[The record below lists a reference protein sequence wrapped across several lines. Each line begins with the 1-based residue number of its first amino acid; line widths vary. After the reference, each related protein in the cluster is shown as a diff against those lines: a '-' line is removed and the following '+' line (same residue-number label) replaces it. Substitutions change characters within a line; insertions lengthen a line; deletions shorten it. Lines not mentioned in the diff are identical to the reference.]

1 MHTPVPSSC
10 HGVRRMHF
18 LMIEGRH
25 DRHIGQCTRITFI
38 ALTSTLTC
46 EEDCR
51 MLFSPGSDEIYKESL
66 ALHQDKKGKL
76 GIRSK
81 VPLKTKHDLSL
92 AYTPGVAEVCRQ
104 IADNKNLVYRYT
116 LKSNTI
122 AIVTDG
128 SAVLGLGNIGGYA
141 AIPVMEGKAILFK
154 EFAGIDAFPICFESS
169 RTDFINYIRN
179 IAPVFGG
186 INLEDIAA
194 PRCFEVEDAL
204 QDIGIPVMHDDQH
217 GTAVVVLAA
226 LINACRVTGKKFEE
240 VNIVICGAGAAGY
253 AITRLLKCIG
263 YNPDVCTTVNEII
276 VCDTRGTIFRGRE
289 GLYQNKYKFILAEET
304 NRRALAGSLADAMAG
319 ADVFIGVSAP
329 GVVTEE
335 MIRSMDP
342 DPIVFAMANPVPEIW
357 PDQAKLAGAGI
368 VGTGRSDFPNQI
380 NNVLAFPGI
389 FRGAL
394 DAHATRITDEMKIAA
409 AHAIADYLPRPQRER
424 ILPNILDKD
433 VTKAV
438 AKAVADAAE
447 KCGCSRH
454 V

>member
-1 MHTPVPSSC
+1 
-10 HGVRRMHF
+10 
-18 LMIEGRH
+18 
-25 DRHIGQCTRITFI
+25 
-38 ALTSTLTC
+38 
-46 EEDCR
+46 
-51 MLFSPGSDEIYKESL
+51 MLFSPGSDKIYKE
-66 ALHQDKKGKL
+66 ALTLHEENHGKL

-81 VPLKTKHDLSL
+81 IPFKTRHDLSL
-92 AYTPGVAEVCRQ
+92 AYTPGVAEVCRE
-104 IADNKNLVYRYT
+104 IAKDKNLAYRYT
-116 LKSNTI
+116 LKANTI

-154 EFAGIDAFPICFESS
+154 EFAGIDAFPLCFENYQTNF
-169 RTDFINYIRN
+169 TDQVKN

-194 PRCFEVEDAL
+194 PKCFEVEDAL

-226 LINACRVTGKKFEE
+226 LINACKVTGKKFEDL
-240 VNIVICGAGAAGY
+240 NIVICGAGAAGY

-276 VCDTRGTIFRGRE
+276 VCDTKGTIFRGRE
-289 GLYQNKYKFILAEET
+289 GLYQNKYKFIIAEET
-304 NRRALAGSLADAMAG
+304 NRPALAGSLADAMAG

-329 GVVTEE
+329 GVVNEE
-335 MIRSMDP
+335 MIRSMNTDS
-342 DPIVFAMANPVPEIW
+342 IVFAMANPVPEIW
-357 PDQAKLAGAGI
+357 PDAAKRAGACI

-394 DAHATRITDEMKIAA
+394 DARATRITDEMKIAA
-409 AHAIADYLPRPQRER
+409 AHAIADYVPRPQCDR
-424 ILPNILDKD
+424 ILPNILDKE

-438 AKAVADAAE
+438 AKSVADAAE

>member
-1 MHTPVPSSC
+1 
-10 HGVRRMHF
+10 
-18 LMIEGRH
+18 
-25 DRHIGQCTRITFI
+25 
-38 ALTSTLTC
+38 
-46 EEDCR
+46 

-66 ALHQDKKGKL
+66 ALHEKNKGKL
-76 GIRSK
+76 EVRSK

-92 AYTPGVAEVCRQ
+92 AYTPGVAEVCRE
-104 IADNKNLVYRYT
+104 IAKDKNLAYRYT
-116 LKSNTI
+116 LKANTI

-128 SAVLGLGNIGGYA
+128 SAVLGLGNIGAYA

-154 EFAGIDAFPICFESS
+154 EFAGIDAFPLCFENYQ
-169 RTDFINYIRN
+169 TDFTDQIRN

-217 GTAVVVLAA
+217 GTAIVVLAA
-226 LINACRVTGKKFEE
+226 LINACKVTGKKFEDI
-240 VNIVICGAGAAGY
+240 NIVICGAGAAGY

-289 GLYQNKYKFILAEET
+289 GLYQNKYKFIIAEET
-304 NRRALAGSLADAMAG
+304 NRPALAGSLADAMTG

-329 GVVTEE
+329 GVVNEE
-335 MIRSMDP
+335 MIRSMNT

-357 PDQAKLAGAGI
+357 PDAAKRAGAGI

-394 DAHATRITDEMKIAA
+394 DARATRITDEMKIAA
-409 AHAIADYLPRPQRER
+409 AHAIADYVPRPQRDH
-424 ILPNILDKD
+424 ILPNILDKE

-454 V
+454 I

>member
-1 MHTPVPSSC
+1 ME
-10 HGVRRMHF
+10 R
-18 LMIEGRH
+18 
-25 DRHIGQCTRITFI
+25 
-38 ALTSTLTC
+38 AL
-46 EEDCR
+46 
-51 MLFSPGSDEIYKESL
+51 MLFTPGSDEIYQEAL
-66 ALHQDKKGKL
+66 ALHEHNKGKL
-76 GIRSK
+76 EIRSK
-81 VPLKTKHDLSL
+81 VPLKTRHDLSL
-92 AYTPGVAEVCRQ
+92 AYTPGVAEVCRE
-104 IADNKNLVYRYT
+104 IAKDKTLAYRYT
-116 LKSNTI
+116 MKANTI
-122 AIVTDG
+122 AIITDG
-128 SAVLGLGNIGGYA
+128 SAVLGLGNIGADA

-154 EFAGIDAFPICFESS
+154 EFAGIDAFPLCFENCQAGFS
-169 RTDFINYIRN
+169 DQIRN

-226 LINACRVTGKKFEE
+226 LINACRVTGKKYEDLT
-240 VNIVICGAGAAGY
+240 IVICGAGAAGY

-263 YNPDVCTTVNEII
+263 YNPDVCSTVHELI

-304 NRRALAGSLADAMAG
+304 NRQALAGSLADAMAG

-335 MIRSMDP
+335 MVRSMNKDP
-342 DPIVFAMANPVPEIW
+342 VVFAMANPVPEIW
-357 PDQAKLAGAGI
+357 PDAAKRAGAAI

-394 DAHATRITDEMKIAA
+394 DARATRITDEMKIAA
-409 AHAIADYLPRPQRER
+409 AHAIAEYVPRPKRDH
-424 ILPNILDKD
+424 ILANILDKE

-438 AKAVADAAE
+438 AKAVADAAG

>member
-1 MHTPVPSSC
+1 
-10 HGVRRMHF
+10 
-18 LMIEGRH
+18 
-25 DRHIGQCTRITFI
+25 
-38 ALTSTLTC
+38 
-46 EEDCR
+46 
-51 MLFSPGSDEIYKESL
+51 MLFSPGSDKIYQESL
-66 ALHQDKKGKL
+66 ALHKEKQGKL
-76 GIRSK
+76 GVRSK
-81 VPLKTKHDLSL
+81 VPLKTKYDLSL

-104 IADNKNLVYRYT
+104 IALDKNLVYRYT
-116 LKSNTI
+116 LKANTI

-154 EFAGIDAFPICFESS
+154 EFAGIDAFPICFENS
-169 RTDFINYIRN
+169 RTDFTNYIRN

-276 VCDTRGTIFRGRE
+276 VCDTRGTIYRGRE

-329 GVVTEE
+329 GVVNEE
-335 MIRSMDP
+335 MIRSMNP

-357 PDQAKLAGAGI
+357 PDQAKQAGAGI

-394 DAHATRITDEMKIAA
+394 DARATRITDEMKIAA

-438 AKAVADAAE
+438 AKAVTDAAK

>member
-1 MHTPVPSSC
+1 
-10 HGVRRMHF
+10 
-18 LMIEGRH
+18 
-25 DRHIGQCTRITFI
+25 
-38 ALTSTLTC
+38 
-46 EEDCR
+46 
-51 MLFSPGSDEIYKESL
+51 MLLSPGSDEIYQESL
-66 ALHQDKKGKL
+66 ALHKEKQGKL

-81 VPLKTKHDLSL
+81 VPLRNKHDLFL
-92 AYTPGVAEVCRQ
+92 AYTPGVAEVCRH
-104 IADNKNLVYRYT
+104 IAKDKNLAYRYT
-116 LKSNTI
+116 MKANTI

-128 SAVLGLGNIGGYA
+128 SAVLGLGNIGAHA

-154 EFAGIDAFPICFESS
+154 EFAGIDAFPICFENYQTSF
-169 RTDFINYIRN
+169 TDQVRN

-226 LINACRVTGKKFEE
+226 LINACRVTGKKFED

-263 YNPDVCTTVNEII
+263 YNPDVCTTVHDII
-276 VCDTRGTIFRGRE
+276 VCDTRGTIYRGRK

-304 NRRALAGSLADAMAG
+304 NHRALAGSLADAMMG

-329 GVVTEE
+329 GIVNEE
-335 MIRSMDP
+335 QIRSMNT
-342 DPIVFAMANPVPEIW
+342 DPIIFAMANPVPEIW
-357 PDQAKLAGAGI
+357 PDNAKHAGAAV

-394 DAHATRITDEMKIAA
+394 DAHATKITDEMKIAA
-409 AHAIADYLPRPQRER
+409 AHAIADYLPRPQRDR
-424 ILPNILDKD
+424 ILPNILDKK
-433 VTKAV
+433 VTKSV
-438 AKAVADAAE
+438 AKAVTDAAE